1 MDPSLVILKPNCCN
15 LNTLQFL
22 YVFLHQT
29 FILLM
34 QSHCS
39 IIMRAMFSILMDSNL
54 KTQCGMSQKF
64 QMKSALIG
72 SSRILFFC
80 ASISISACL
89 YMLCNFFFLSNS
101 FVSIPG
107 WGLHLFSVCLLSFTQ
122 TFFLNFPVECCSEN
136 IYNGG

>member
-1 MDPSLVILKPNCCN
+1 MPKLAFSFYEMDPSLVILEPNCCN
-15 LNTLQFL
+15 LTTLQFL
-22 YVFLHQT
+22 YLFLHQT

-39 IIMRAMFSILMDSNL
+39 IIMRAMFSILLDSNL
-54 KTQCGMSQKF
+54 KTQCGISSTSQKF

-72 SSRILFFC
+72 STRILFFC

-107 WGLHLFSVCLLSFTQ
+107 
-122 TFFLNFPVECCSEN
+122 
-136 IYNGG
+136 